1 MNDLECDPKIA
12 ALFYSWNFSL
22 NIKTA
27 GKIRRLAS
35 TNHDIEY
42 SLWEDDTLAQVVLK
56 KGEERNLGKD
66 FIFHFQHD
74 KMFEPIGFTQLNEFG
89 EQSFLV
95 NYLPIIKP
103 PKLKEQFFLKL
114 S

>member
-1 MNDLECDPKIA
+1 MNELACDPKTA

-27 GKIRRLAS
+27 GKIKRLAS
-35 TNHDIEY
+35 TNHEIDY
-42 SLWEDDTLAQVVLK
+42 SLLEDGTLAQVRLK

-66 FIFHFQHD
+66 FVLYFQHD
-74 KMFEPIGFTQLNEFG
+74 KMFEPIGFTQFNEFG

-95 NYLPIIKP
+95 NYLPVIKP
-103 PKLKEQFFLKL
+103 PKFKE
-114 S
+114 